1 MMETGQPVHAFDFD
15 KLITGTNNKKYFNTV
30 SKEGRKITTLDENH
44 YVLDENTLVI
54 HDGEKPLDIAGIKGG
69 IDTGIDEKTKKI
81 VLSVCN
87 FNPKSIRKTSKK
99 LGLQTEASKRFE
111 ADISPELVYTAMQ
124 RLSQL
129 VSELSGGKMSEDIL
143 DEYPRKS
150 NPYKMGV
157 SVDEIN
163 KILGTEIKE
172 KEFEKF

>member
-1 MMETGQPVHAFDFD
+1 M
-15 KLITGTNNKKYFNTV
+15 
-30 SKEGRKITTLDENH
+30 
-44 YVLDENTLVI
+44 
-54 HDGEKPLDIAGIKGG
+54 
-69 IDTGIDEKTKKI
+69 
-81 VLSVCN
+81 SVCN

-172 KEFEKF
+172 KEFEKILDKLGFEYKKIKPLDEIKKLFQNLKASHINLARA